1 MSRMESPIGLR
12 VARPGTTGL
21 TVCARTARFLT
32 GNMRTGLS
40 PVVAAPNV
48 KYLITYEKRGRHGLF
63 PATSADTIEAK
74 DMIDATMKA
83 LINAN
88 KNERVKSVALIA

>member
-1 MSRMESPIGLR
+1 
-12 VARPGTTGL
+12 
-21 TVCARTARFLT
+21 
-32 GNMRTGLS
+32 MRTGTTLH
-40 PVVAAPNV
+40 ATTRRM

-63 PATSADTIEAK
+63 PATSAQTIEAK

-88 KNERVKSVALIA
+88 KNERVKSVAAVA

>member
-1 MSRMESPIGLR
+1 M
-12 VARPGTTGL
+12 
-21 TVCARTARFLT
+21 
-32 GNMRTGLS
+32 
-40 PVVAAPNV
+40 

-63 PATSADTIEAK
+63 PATSAQTIEAK

-88 KNERVKSVALIA
+88 SNERVKSVKSVA

>member
-1 MSRMESPIGLR
+1 
-12 VARPGTTGL
+12 
-21 TVCARTARFLT
+21 
-32 GNMRTGLS
+32 MRTGLS
-40 PVVAAPNV
+40 PVVAATNV

-63 PATSADTIEAK
+63 PATSAATIEAK

-88 KNERVKSVALIA
+88 KNERVKSVALVA

>member
-1 MSRMESPIGLR
+1 
-12 VARPGTTGL
+12 
-21 TVCARTARFLT
+21 
-32 GNMRTGLS
+32 MRTGLTRL
-40 PVVAAPNV
+40 ATIRRV

-63 PATSADTIEAK
+63 PATSATTIEAK

-88 KNERVKSVALIA
+88 KNERVKSVQVTR